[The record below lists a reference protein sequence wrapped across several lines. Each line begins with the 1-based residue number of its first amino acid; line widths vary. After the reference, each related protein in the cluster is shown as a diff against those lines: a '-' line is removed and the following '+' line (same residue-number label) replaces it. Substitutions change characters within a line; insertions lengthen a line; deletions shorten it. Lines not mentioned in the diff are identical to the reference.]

1 MSVINSTTKG
11 KNERI
16 ELAATEKAK
25 VCTSVRS
32 RYFAVDTTI
41 PAEPRRRRRL
51 GTSSVWAV
59 VAILGLVT
67 ILSNPI
73 KGSGSAPLSRPQ
85 AALLR
90 PDPPHFLYAV
100 KACNMTPGYSLRR
113 LTNFSCETI

>member
-67 ILSNPI
+67 ILSHDSKQSYQRLRPH
-73 KGSGSAPLSRPQ
+73 PLSRPQ
-85 AALLR
+85 AAFSSAR
-90 PDPPHFLYAV
+90 SAPFLIRR
-100 KACNMTPGYSLRR
+100 KSLQY
-113 LTNFSCETI
+113 